1 MKVPK
6 IFRALESF
14 AGVSRRF
21 EAKGEEAGV
30 LVDLAPSTADPYTR
44 LREIGFTL
52 RNVRNQIDGVPSI
65 AVAQYTAVLAVLI
78 ELIQLTRLDRML
90 PAIADTLVS
99 NVPGPSK
106 PLYMKG
112 AKLEQMLPI
121 STLPPG
127 NQLNITL
134 YSYCGTLHFG
144 LIATRELEQLEQ
156 LSRYIE
162 EAFVELEDAVFQPA
176 ISN

>member
-1 MKVPK
+1 
-6 IFRALESF
+6 
-14 AGVSRRF
+14 
-21 EAKGEEAGV
+21 
-30 LVDLAPSTADPYTR
+30 R

-52 RNVRNQIDGVPSI
+52 RNVRNQIDGVPPI
-65 AVAQYTAVLAVLI
+65 AVAQYTAVLAVII
-78 ELIQLTRLDRML
+78 ELIQLLRLDRVL

-112 AKLEQMLPI
+112 ARMEQSLPI

-134 YSYCGTLHFG
+134 YSYSGTLHFG
-144 LIATRELEQLEQ
+144 LVATREMDNLERLG
-156 LSRYIE
+156 RYIE
-162 EAFVELEDAVFQPA
+162 DAFIELEEAVFQP
-176 ISN
+176 ITP